1 MPGLALLS
9 RVPKH
14 FENTITFTGA
24 ANLGAVGTVP
34 IATVT
39 GRDLIH
45 HLSAFCSTTMVTT
58 TAGEIELGVAS
69 NTAELIAQ
77 IADAGDLIA
86 TEFWVDATPTK
97 INADNAIVDKV
108 VAANIILT
116 VGTSPMT
123 AGVIEFV
130 FYWSPLSLDGSL
142 G

>member
-1 MPGLALLS
+1 MPGNTLLT
-9 RVPKH
+9 RVPRH
-14 FENTITFTGA
+14 FRRRITFTGA
-24 ANLGAVGTVP
+24 AGLGAVGTVA

-39 GRDLIH
+39 GEVLIT
-45 HLSAFCSTTMVTT
+45 HLTARCVTTIVTT

-86 TEFWVDATPTK
+86 TEYWNDATPTQV
-97 INADNAIVDKV
+97 NASDAIVDKV

-123 AGVIEFV
+123 AGVIDFSM
-130 FYWSPLSLDGSL
+130 FWLPLSADGNL
-142 G
+142 A

>member
-1 MPGLALLS
+1 MPGLTLLS
-9 RVPKH
+9 RVPNH
-14 FENTITFTGA
+14 FRKRITFTGVA
-24 ANLGAVGTVP
+24 GAGAVGTVA

-39 GRDLIH
+39 GEVLITY
-45 HLSAFCSTTMVTT
+45 LTARCVTTIVTT

-86 TEFWVDATPTK
+86 TEYWVGATPTQV
-97 INADNAIVDKV
+97 NAATAIIDKS

-123 AGVIEFV
+123 AGVIDFTM
-130 FYWSPLSLDGSL
+130 FWLPLSTDGNL
-142 G
+142 A